1 MYKGSYS
8 EKTRKQM
15 ITILKEN
22 DKFDNLHDSI
32 INFFEDF
39 CDLPENEQ
47 EIIYE
52 KLLMALPDNVLGDMY
67 SWGMSDTCV
76 RDNVYTFIED
86 NKEEFSILTGL
97 VWLIVIHQYNLN
109 FKGAYYVNIKRE
121 INPT

>member
-22 DKFDNLHDSI
+22 DKFNSLHDSI
-32 INFFEDF
+32 INSFEGF
-39 CDLPENEQ
+39 GDLPENEQ

-52 KLLMALPDNVLGDMY
+52 KLLMVLPDNVLGDMY

-76 RDNVYTFIED
+76 RENVYTFIED
-86 NKEEFSILTGL
+86 NKEDFSILTGL
-97 VWLIVIHQYNLN
+97 VWLIAINQYNLN
-109 FKGAYYVNIKRE
+109 FKGAYYVNIKGE

>member
-8 EKTRKQM
+8 EKARKQM
-15 ITILKEN
+15 IAILKEN

-39 CDLPENEQ
+39 GEIPENEQ
-47 EIIYE
+47 EIVYE
-52 KLLMALPDNVLGDMY
+52 QLLMVLPDNILGDMY

-86 NKEEFSILTGL
+86 NKEEFSTLTGL
-97 VWLIVIHQYNLN
+97 I
-109 FKGAYYVNIKRE
+109 
-121 INPT
+121 